1 MPFWSRGGGSVPNT
15 SVHPRS
21 DTGPS
26 DETGARHVDGEVAV
40 SPQLS
45 PPTTSISDTPS
56 RQDMTAASEPWTRFL
71 PEAFGIRDT
80 IEASPLRW
88 CVREAALWGV
98 ATGTAMGL
106 HRMRMGSHGLTA
118 MKATFGTMC
127 LVMFPSYY
135 FCAKRREH
143 QERVIEMMM
152 AANDFRRGE
161 EMPETVPLD
170 NDHPF
175 LNVGDGREEDQEG
188 LQKEFVAKLKARKD
202 WQEPQPTQDAE
213 DVFREVKSTR

>member
-1 MPFWSRGGGSVPNT
+1 MGRRNRHRHGTVSV
-15 SVHPRS
+15 
-21 DTGPS
+21 DL
-26 DETGARHVDGEVAV
+26 DK
-40 SPQLS
+40 Q
-45 PPTTSISDTPS
+45 PS
-56 RQDMTAASEPWTRFL
+56 RDDEGISCLRSNTRNTADSLDGSTEN
-71 PEAFGIRDT
+71 DD
-80 IEASPLRW
+80 S
-88 CVREAALWGV
+88 
-98 ATGTAMGL
+98 

-152 AANDFRRGE
+152 AANDFRPGE

-170 NDHPF
+170 KDHPF
-175 LNVGDGREEDQEG
+175 LNVGDGRDEDEGG
-188 LQKEFVAKLKARKD
+188 LQKEFVARLKERKE

-213 DVFREVKSTR
+213 DVFREVKSKR

>member
-1 MPFWSRGGGSVPNT
+1 M
-15 SVHPRS
+15 
-21 DTGPS
+21 
-26 DETGARHVDGEVAV
+26 
-40 SPQLS
+40 L
-45 PPTTSISDTPS
+45 ISS
-56 RQDMTAASEPWTRFL
+56 KL
-71 PEAFGIRDT
+71 C
-80 IEASPLRW
+80 EASSSRDEGISCLCPNAADPLD
-88 CVREAALWGV
+88 AS
-98 ATGTAMGL
+98 TNIDDS

-118 MKATFGTMC
+118 MKATFGTLC

-170 NDHPF
+170 NNHPF
-175 LNVGDGREEDQEG
+175 LNVGDGGEDVEG
-188 LQKEFVAKLKARKD
+188 LQKEFVANLKARKD

-213 DVFREVKSTR
+213 DVFREVKSAR